1 MPRRGENIYKRKD
14 GRWEGRVLAPD
25 GKYRYTYAKTYKEVK
40 TKKQILQKQIAF
52 KTTSES
58 QMALNAATL
67 FENWLN
73 GELINKIKPTT
84 YDSYYRC
91 LVKYVIPFF
100 EESGNEKLTAKKAA
114 EFVCHIGGNA
124 DLSESYKRKLLS
136 IFKTAVKEI
145 MKDTQEC
152 ESIINAVKLPRK
164 AEANVQVFSI
174 REQRLIEKAIISDQS
189 WAALGILLCFYTGL
203 RLGEVCALRWGDIDF
218 DAGTM
223 LVERTVSRIKNFED
237 EENKTRLTVGNPKSR
252 KSIRKIPVPAFMI
265 DISKQFKKQDSNEN
279 FYILTSTLVPME
291 PRTFQKLFKRIQEI
305 SGVKSRKFHAIRHTF
320 ATRALELGV
329 DIKTLSEILGH
340 ANVSTTLNIYAHSLF
355 EQKKNAMDRMNNMYI
370 MHASDNAF
378 AVLNPVITA

>member
-14 GRWEGRVLAPD
+14 GRWEGRVLAPN
-25 GKYRYTYAKTYKEVK
+25 GKYQYTYAKTYKEVK
-40 TKKQILQKQIAF
+40 SKKQTLLKQITQQ
-52 KTTSES
+52 KTPES
-58 QMALNAATL
+58 KEMLNATAL
-67 FENWLN
+67 FDVWLN
-73 GELINKIKPTT
+73 GELVNKVKPTT

-100 EESGNEKLTAKKAA
+100 EEPGNQKLTATSAA
-114 EFVCHIGGNA
+114 AFVSHIGNNA
-124 DLSESYKRKLLS
+124 ELSESYKRKLLS

-145 MKDTQEC
+145 MKDTPDC
-152 ESIINAVKLPRK
+152 ESIINAVTLPRK
-164 AEANVQVFSI
+164 ADSSIQVFSI
-174 REQRLIEKAIISDQS
+174 REQRLIEKAIINEKS

-223 LVERTVSRIKNFED
+223 TIERTVSRIKSFED
-237 EENKTRLTVGNPKSR
+237 DKNKTKLAVGNPKSR
-252 KSIRKIPVPAFMI
+252 KSMRKIPIPAFML
-265 DISKQFKKQDSNEN
+265 DLSCLSKKEEHEES
-279 FYILTSTLVPME
+279 FYVLTGTQVPME
-291 PRTFQKLFKRIQEI
+291 PRTFQKLFKRIQTI

-355 EQKKNAMDRMNNMYI
+355 EQKKNAMERMNNMYI
-370 MHASDNAF
+370 MHAADNAF
-378 AVLNPVITA
+378 AVLNPVIIA

>member
-40 TKKQILQKQIAF
+40 SKKQILQKQ
-52 KTTSES
+52 
-58 QMALNAATL
+58 MALTTAPQSKITQDAATL
-67 FENWLN
+67 FDIWLK
-73 GELINKIKPTT
+73 GELVNKVKPAT

-100 EESGNEKLTAKKAA
+100 EEPGNEKLTAKNTAA
-114 EFVCHIGGNA
+114 FVCRIGGNT
-124 DLSESYKRKLLS
+124 DLSEAYKRKLLS

-152 ESIINAVKLPRK
+152 ESIIKAVILPRK
-164 AEANVQVFSI
+164 ADATVQVFSI
-174 REQRLIEKAIISDQS
+174 REQRLIETAIINDKS

-203 RLGEVCALRWGDIDF
+203 RLGEVCALKWGDIDF
-218 DAGTM
+218 EAGTM
-223 LVERTVSRIKNFED
+223 LVERTVSRIKSFGD
-237 EENKTRLTVGNPKSR
+237 DENKTRLTVGNPKSR
-252 KSIRKIPVPAFMI
+252 KSMRKIPVPAFML
-265 DISKQFKKQDSNEN
+265 DLSRRSKQDFNEN
-279 FYILTSTLVPME
+279 FYVLTGTQVPME
-291 PRTFQKLFKRIQEI
+291 PRTFQKLFKRILAI

-355 EQKKNAMDRMNNMYI
+355 EQKKNAMDRLNNMYI
-370 MHASDNAF
+370 MHASDTSF
-378 AVLNPVITA
+378 AVLNPVIMV